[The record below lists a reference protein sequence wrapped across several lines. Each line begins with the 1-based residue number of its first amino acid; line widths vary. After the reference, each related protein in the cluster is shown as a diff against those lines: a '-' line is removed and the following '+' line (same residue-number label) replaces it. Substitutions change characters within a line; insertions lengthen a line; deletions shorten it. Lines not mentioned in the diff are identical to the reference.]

1 MIDTVKIF
9 VPIKN
14 SQIKLK
20 EKGSLFLAQLYYADS
35 CEIALEILQNVK
47 KKYFDATH
55 NCYAYRIFPEI
66 NKFSDDGEPKGS
78 AGIRIN
84 NAIQHFSLFNALVIV
99 TRYFGGTKLGV
110 GPLGNAYYS
119 SAFEAID
126 KSAIKEARE
135 FLFIKIQSDYSH
147 SSLIYKIF
155 QDFES
160 KNIQSKFEEN
170 FFVSAFIPKN
180 QKENFLARFNQN
192 KSFVHKLEIDEN
204 SKLF

>member
-1 MIDTVKIF
+1 MIDSLKIF
-9 VPIKN
+9 LPTKN
-14 SQIKLK
+14 SQIKIK
-20 EKGSLFLAQLYYADS
+20 EKGSLFLAQVYYADS
-35 CEIALEILQNVK
+35 DEIAFEILQNVR

-110 GPLGNAYYS
+110 GLLGNAYYS

-126 KSAIKEARE
+126 KSAIKEVRE
-135 FLFIKIQSDYSH
+135 FLFIKIQSNYSH

-180 QKENFLARFNQN
+180 QKDNFLSRFNQN
-192 KSFVHKLEIDEN
+192 KSFVHKIEIDEN
-204 SKLF
+204 SRLF